1 MTTETLPLNL
11 LKANAEL
18 QLRLTRLLQESS
30 HQWLDSVKEASSQGI
45 AETSAEI
52 EGVLRSANWQALASL
67 PPEAFWRQFSRW
79 HQQVR
84 VTSYDALRGAI
95 PRFRIVAVN
104 GKVHRQPVPV
114 GNALGKVA
122 HQGDFLLRGEVM
134 RQGNDEL
141 VRQPRILPRLCCLH
155 SIPQRL
161 AVAGP

>member
-67 PPEAFWRQFSRW
+67 PPEAFWRQF
-79 HQQVR
+79 QAQ
-84 VTSYDALRGAI
+84 TSGSWTLSALQAFQY
-95 PRFRIVAVN
+95 P
-104 GKVHRQPVPV
+104 
-114 GNALGKVA
+114 
-122 HQGDFLLRGEVM
+122 
-134 RQGNDEL
+134 
-141 VRQPRILPRLCCLH
+141 
-155 SIPQRL
+155 
-161 AVAGP
+161 